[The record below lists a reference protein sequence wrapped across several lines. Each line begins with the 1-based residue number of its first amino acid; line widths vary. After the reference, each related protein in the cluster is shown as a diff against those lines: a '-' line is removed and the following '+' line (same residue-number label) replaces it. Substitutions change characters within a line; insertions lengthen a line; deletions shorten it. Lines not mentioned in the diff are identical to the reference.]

1 LEYAVQKE
9 ENRCLILMFINQ
21 ADSEQL
27 NQIRQAINEPAS
39 IDKIIELC
47 QTLSHQVTDRQFP
60 LTYAGILLASKARI
74 SDSIRVLK
82 LCPART
88 FNAVLA
94 DYLEETQAFIP
105 AAQVFHETAPYD
117 VWTQTDLYKSQMAGT
132 LDALA
137 AFAQR
142 TPPPPSNTYPTI
154 LDIGPGNGVLL
165 VEIIKRLSLLY
176 HLEGIHLILIEQSP
190 KMLAA
195 AQKYCQE
202 SLTFPL
208 EFTPISCPIQ
218 KITPRQ
224 LARLEKPQQIWF
236 INASLSLHHL
246 SREMKIPTMKKLVN
260 LSPHFLISEANYNH
274 DCPQK
279 DTPELI
285 YSVTE
290 NYGLVMQDILKS
302 SASKTQQ
309 KLCINNFLLTEAIN
323 ILKNEREHRGDYHA
337 LIPEWQEIAKQGG
350 WNVVK
355 TTPTVSLPERIF
367 TFTMEL
373 QGTNPVQWQES

>member
-1 LEYAVQKE
+1 
-9 ENRCLILMFINQ
+9 MFINQ

-27 NQIRQAINEPAS
+27 NQIWQAINEPAS
-39 IDKIIELC
+39 IGKIIELC
-47 QTLSHQVTDRQFP
+47 QTISHQVTDRQFP

-82 LCPART
+82 LCPDLT

-105 AAQVFHETAPYD
+105 ASKAFQETAPYD

-132 LDALA
+132 LDAIA

-202 SLTFPL
+202 SLAIPIK
-208 EFTPISCPIQ
+208 FTPISCQIQ
-218 KITPRQ
+218 KITARQ
-224 LARLEKPQQIWF
+224 LARLEKHQPIWF
-236 INASLSLHHL
+236 INASLSLHHMP
-246 SREMKIPTMKKLVN
+246 REIKILTMKMLVD
-260 LSPHFLISEANYNH
+260 LSAYFLISDANYNH
-274 DCPQK
+274 DCPGK

-290 NYGLVMQDILKS
+290 NYGFVMQDILKS
-302 SASKTQQ
+302 SASKTKK

-323 ILKNEREHRGDYHA
+323 IIKNEREHRGDYHA
-337 LIPEWQEIAKQGG
+337 LISEWQEIAKQGG
-350 WNVVK
+350 WDVVK

-367 TFTMEL
+367 TFTMEIYSTASR
-373 QGTNPVQWQES
+373 QMT